1 MFFSVCGFGS
11 FWCCMRYNLKHNLGI
26 VAAIFGL
33 VSSTVLGFLFFE
45 ERYANKQNTE
55 TSVEE
60 AIKIAELNDSIN
72 YFVTNNKILSS
83 EVERLKSTIE
93 MYMAKMV
100 SQGGKLSPADEQRV
114 RSLEATLIEKNREI
128 TQTQS
133 AIDAIR
139 LNLPRR

>member
-1 MFFSVCGFGS
+1 
-11 FWCCMRYNLKHNLGI
+11 MRYNLKHNLGI

-45 ERYANKQNTE
+45 ERYANKQDTE
-55 TSVEE
+55 SSVED

-114 RSLEATLIEKNREI
+114 RSLEADLIEKNREI

>member
-1 MFFSVCGFGS
+1 
-11 FWCCMRYNLKHNLGI
+11 MRYNLKHNLGI

-45 ERYANKQNTE
+45 ERYANKQDTE

-114 RSLEATLIEKNREI
+114 RSLEADLIEKNREI

>member
-1 MFFSVCGFGS
+1 
-11 FWCCMRYNLKHNLGI
+11 MRYNLKHNLGI

-45 ERYANKQNTE
+45 ERYANKQDTE

>member
-1 MFFSVCGFGS
+1 
-11 FWCCMRYNLKHNLGI
+11 MRYNLKHNLGI

-45 ERYANKQNTE
+45 ERYANKQDTE
-55 TSVEE
+55 SSVED

>member
-1 MFFSVCGFGS
+1 
-11 FWCCMRYNLKHNLGI
+11 MRYNLKHNLGI

-45 ERYANKQNTE
+45 ERYANKQDTE

-114 RSLEATLIEKNREI
+114 RSLEAALIEKNREI

>member
-1 MFFSVCGFGS
+1 
-11 FWCCMRYNLKHNLGI
+11 MRYNLKHNLGI

-45 ERYANKQNTE
+45 ERYANKQYTE

>member
-1 MFFSVCGFGS
+1 
-11 FWCCMRYNLKHNLGI
+11 MRYNLKHNLGI